1 MSQQQQ
7 PIMPPTQPSHVPP
20 KKRKTIDLPIP
31 VFVLMIVGILIALM
45 VGMFWAGFS
54 YEGELAAD
62 KSEISRLTRELDA
75 AKAKAAPSDSSDQNQ
90 PEDNSTTV
98 PDGIEIIS
106 IEDKGSEY
114 GYRNVSITVK
124 NNLNTQLSNVFINFS
139 IEDQAGNSVD
149 TGQAG
154 TTAQLLPGATAM
166 LDATIED
173 DGSLAGKKIVP
184 AQWIAMD
191 GNNTSGNG
199 NYKRNVVTGT
209 LN

>member
-75 AKAKAAPSDSSDQNQ
+75 AKAQAAPSDSSDQNQ

-149 TGQAG
+149 RRGRRRNCCPARRQCWMPRSRMTVRSPARRLFPRSGLQW
-154 TTAQLLPGATAM
+154 TETILPET
-166 LDATIED
+166 ATI
-173 DGSLAGKKIVP
+173 
-184 AQWIAMD
+184 
-191 GNNTSGNG
+191 NG
-199 NYKRNVVTGT
+199 MWSQA
-209 LN
+209 L